1 MKKISILLMSV
12 LFALAVSCSNK
23 STGPGNNDGN
33 STQNGI
39 PLSQRAGTYSG
50 TMSIGALEIVLSD
63 QAQVTSIKLNG
74 TESLEGKTI
83 TITEGAG
90 YTGTTIAPFDATIYM
105 TNPQNQSKIP
115 MDAKVKIEFTSAD
128 DASQGATAY
137 VQVPAGTDFNQD
149 SATKVPLKYTK

>member
-1 MKKISILLMSV
+1 MSV

-74 TESLEGKTI
+74 SESIDANNYI
-83 TITEGAG
+83 TIEEGVN
-90 YTGTTIAPFDATIYM
+90 YTGTTINPFVAYVTM
-105 TNPQNQSKIP
+105 GQGNSSKYP
-115 MDAKVKIEFTSAD
+115 AVVKIYFKSAD
-128 DASQGATAY
+128 DASQGATAK
-137 VQVPAGTDFNQD
+137 VQVGATDPSQFDENGSTTSTVELSYSAPAAN
-149 SATKVPLKYTK
+149 